1 MTLENLKEESVRAN
15 NVVAVFPQIEREQF
29 LDCSW
34 AAGYNRCFAINNGT
48 VAFVIGEDLF
58 VTPYTEA
65 VLRTLQEAG
74 FRRERFY
81 VPFSNWDYPSCA
93 KERWMELRRKA
104 AAC

>member
-1 MTLENLKEESVRAN
+1 MTLETLKEESVRAN
-15 NVVAVFPQIEREQF
+15 NVVAVFPQLGKEET
-29 LDCSW
+29 LNCLW
-34 AAGYNRCFAINNGT
+34 ASQYDGCFAVNNST
-48 VAFVIGEDLF
+48 VAFVIGSDLF

-65 VLRTLQEAG
+65 VLRTLQAEG
-74 FRRERFY
+74 FRWERFY